1 MLCGDLA
8 IARVAFTTVACNAA
22 ARRTAEFLDALGMR
36 GAGPSGM
43 HAPFAKP

>member
-1 MLCGDLA
+1 MPSGDLT
-8 IARVAFTTVACNAA
+8 ITRVAFGCI
-22 ARRTAEFLDALGMR
+22 ARRTAEVLDALGMR

>member
-1 MLCGDLA
+1 MLCGDDRTCSIHDGGLQRS
-8 IARVAFTTVACNAA
+8 I

-43 HAPFAKP
+43 QAPFAKP